1 MIDGTTGDQR
11 FYEGGAQV
19 WRTKYREPALRS
31 QLLANPHSPGEQRAA
46 TVRNLDPWYKAF
58 DVKPG
63 EKMYLTPEQRVRI
76 RSEERRVGKE
86 CVSTCRSRWSPYH

>member
-11 FYEGGAQV
+11 FYEGWAQV

-31 QLLANPHSPGEQRAA
+31 QLLANPHSPGEQRAT

-63 EKMYLTPEQRVRI
+63 EKIYLPPEQPVRI

-86 CVSTCRSRWSPYH
+86 VVSTCRYRWSPAH